1 MIKINTKPLREI
13 NDYQNALK
21 CKINNSNL
29 YKLIYRVYI
38 YKSFYNSLNS
48 IVTTKVY
55 KGYFNEYS
63 NNKPKVYKGINTNYN
78 TMKIEVIKA

>member
-1 MIKINTKPLREI
+1 MIKINTKPLRKI
-13 NDYQNALK
+13 NSSQNALK
-21 CKINNSNL
+21 RKINNSNL

-55 KGYFNEYS
+55 KGYFKKYS
-63 NNKPKVYKGINTNYN
+63 NNKPKVYKVNSHSYN